1 MLSHALSYHLAH
13 PTSPFVLYLKHI
25 PSYVT
30 EIFVV
35 RFGNTRVFH
44 MKHRGCVSSAMFC
57 KPQFRLFYNSGM
69 FSLDETEKFLGIRAT
84 PRKK

>member
-1 MLSHALSYHLAH
+1 MLSHALSYNLAH

-35 RFGNTRVFH
+35 RLLVRRVFH
-44 MKHRGCVSSAMFC
+44 MEHRGCVSSAMFC
-57 KPQFRLFYNSGM
+57 KPHFRLCNTSA
-69 FSLDETEKFLGIRAT
+69 LVWTE
-84 PRKK
+84 RKNF